1 MSATIT
7 TQDVIDLQ
15 HRLELAEQSILELEK
30 NNHQMNKELVVVKD
44 LIKILN
50 QRIQNPESST
60 NNNMASHEPPPP
72 HY

>member
-7 TQDVIDLQ
+7 TQEIIDLQ

-30 NNHQMNKELVVVKD
+30 NNHKMNQELGVVKD

-50 QRIQNPESST
+50 QRIKRSEPD
-60 NNNMASHEPPPP
+60 NNSMDNHEPPPP

>member
-1 MSATIT
+1 MNATIT
-7 TQDVIDLQ
+7 TQEVIDLQ

-30 NNHQMNKELVVVKD
+30 NNHQMNKELGVVKD

-50 QRIQNPESST
+50 QRIQHPESST
-60 NNNMASHEPPPP
+60 NNNMGNHEPPPP